1 MLAMLPGYSINARFM
16 EKMMGVKERFDVPP
30 SYIISKG
37 QAWWRIVKM
46 VFKMASR
53 YYSLPRKRRAFEV
66 LLNATIAKYKAIDF
80 NDKSANELLDLYL
93 NFEKTLLNEWKA
105 PLLNDFFAMIWFGR
119 LQSTCEKKLKSS
131 NPNIHNDLLCGSA
144 DIISTQPI
152 HRTVALAS
160 EISQSLLEREIS
172 KLVVKANLE

>member
-1 MLAMLPGYSINARFM
+1 
-16 EKMMGVKERFDVPP
+16 
-30 SYIISKG
+30 
-37 QAWWRIVKM
+37 M

-53 YYSLPRKRRAFEV
+53 YYSLPRKRREFEV

-80 NDKSANELLDLYL
+80 NEKSANELLQLYL
-93 NFEKTLLNEWKA
+93 DFEMTLLNEWKA

-152 HRTVALAS
+152 HRTIALAS
-160 EISQSLLEREIS
+160 EISQSSLWKEKFLNSSSELLWKELKRTESKEAQRIFSEINRYI
-172 KLVVKANLE
+172 A